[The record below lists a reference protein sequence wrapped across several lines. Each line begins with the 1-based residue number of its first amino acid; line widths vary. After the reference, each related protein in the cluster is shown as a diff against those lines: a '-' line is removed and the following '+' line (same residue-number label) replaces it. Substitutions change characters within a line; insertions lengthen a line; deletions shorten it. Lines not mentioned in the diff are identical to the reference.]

1 MVKPRWVASFYSKVG
16 SAFFLATPLLL
27 LGLSP
32 STVDATCP
40 TCQYVD
46 DLLKPCKAKLDIL
59 TWPGFMVYQPTDL
72 QAPCACNQNY
82 YSMITN
88 CLTCETSSSA
98 NYTVAAIDLYKA
110 ICSSQNQVWKDINNP
125 NGTVTTTTTTAPTST
140 TASSTITTIS
150 PSGLDGPPTGSS
162 PSLSNGAIAGIV
174 VSVIALIVALS
185 VAGYV
190 YSRRRREHVAA
201 VDDLDEYKYN
211 TNSRDSY
218 MDGSLPQYTGQI
230 QSVLPP
236 ISKISNLRVMNPDSD
251 DEAGGA
257 APTRPP
263 QHQSQGSFEV
273 NRNSSP
279 GWRRGSFDDD

>member
-1 MVKPRWVASFYSKVG
+1 MVKPRRVASFYSKAV

-32 STVDATCP
+32 STVEAACP

-46 DLLKPCKAKLDIL
+46 DLLKPCKTKLDIL
-59 TWPGFMVYQPTDL
+59 TWSGYMVYQPTDL

-82 YSMITN
+82 YGMIN
-88 CLTCETSSSA
+88 SCLTCETSTSA
-98 NYTVAAIDLYKA
+98 NYTVAPIDLYKA
-110 ICSSQNQVWKDINNP
+110 VCLSQNQVWKDINNP
-125 NGTVTTTTTTAPTST
+125 NGTVTTTTTTPTK
-140 TASSTITTIS
+140 TASSTTTTIS
-150 PSGLDGPPTGSS
+150 PSGLDGGNTGSS
-162 PSLSNGAIAGIV
+162 SSLSNGAIAGIV

-185 VAGYV
+185 VAAYV

-201 VDDLDEYKYN
+201 DEDLDEYKYN

-230 QSVLPP
+230 QPVLPP

-263 QHQSQGSFEV
+263 QQQASFEV
-273 NRNSSP
+273 NRTSSP